1 MRVLVLLPS
10 HQLDSKRRELDF
22 SFSPSISRFFR
33 DSGWNALATPG
44 YDTKPEKAA
53 EERRAGG
60 LLRHLCF
67 YSPREHKDEA
77 SSVPPFFFFERQAG
91 ATFRCYVAGP
101 AHDLWTSLL
110 CGPLL
115 AVDAQTPP
123 SLAQNVANQE
133 ECRPTIKASG
143 ILFPA
148 ILLIATQAGSY
159 RRTLPSTPL
168 GFRPPILLAS

>member
-1 MRVLVLLPS
+1 MDCCATYAFTLRENIRMKLLPC
-10 HQLDSKRRELDF
+10 
-22 SFSPSISRFFR
+22 P
-33 DSGWNALATPG
+33 
-44 YDTKPEKAA
+44 
-53 EERRAGG
+53 
-60 LLRHLCF
+60 
-67 YSPREHKDEA
+67 
-77 SSVPPFFFFERQAG
+77 PPFFFEHQAG

-115 AVDAQTPP
+115 AVDAQNPPP